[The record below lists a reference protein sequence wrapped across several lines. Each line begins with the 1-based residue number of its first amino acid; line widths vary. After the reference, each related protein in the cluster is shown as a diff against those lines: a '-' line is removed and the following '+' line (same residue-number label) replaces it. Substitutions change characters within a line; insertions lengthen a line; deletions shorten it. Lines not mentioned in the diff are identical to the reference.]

1 MFINAGNDSK
11 EIIVTGDLNINFMKR
26 TDHREIKHLLSLYG
40 FKQLV
45 QSAMRSTENSQSL
58 IDVIMS
64 NHAEYIMVTNVIPTS
79 FSDHDMVGCVRK
91 INHQK
96 FKCVEVK
103 GRNYKHY
110 DSNSLCN
117 KLTNS
122 DWSNFYNANNVNTA
136 WNLMKDI
143 LIKEIDSLAPVQSK
157 RIRGKPSPWLT
168 SEIKMAM
175 NTRDRILR
183 KYRKTK
189 SNADFQA
196 YKSLRNRV
204 NSLVKNAKSQYHKS
218 LLEQNANDPD
228 KFWETIKQIYPNK
241 PLNSMPAVF
250 NDGTK
255 SVTDLK
261 EISNL
266 FSAFFHDVI
275 RVMKD
280 KAFSIRDCVWGN
292 ATGLSEG
299 SDCRFQFNLV
309 TNTEIETCLRSLK
322 RKKSSGLDNISPF
335 VLKDCSRVIALPL
348 SHLINLSIPQNGRP
362 ARLFQFI
369 RKDA

>member
-1 MFINAGNDSK
+1 MG
-11 EIIVTGDLNINFMKR
+11 
-26 TDHREIKHLLSLYG
+26 
-40 FKQLV
+40 
-45 QSAMRSTENSQSL
+45 
-58 IDVIMS
+58 
-64 NHAEYIMVTNVIPTS
+64 
-79 FSDHDMVGCVRK
+79 
-91 INHQK
+91 
-96 FKCVEVK
+96 
-103 GRNYKHY
+103 
-110 DSNSLCN
+110 
-117 KLTNS
+117 
-122 DWSNFYNANNVNTA
+122 
-136 WNLMKDI
+136 
-143 LIKEIDSLAPVQSK
+143 
-157 RIRGKPSPWLT
+157 
-168 SEIKMAM
+168 M

-255 SVTDLK
+255 SVTYLK

-275 RVMKD
+275 RVMKE

-299 SDCRFQFNLV
+299 TDCRFQFNLV

-322 RKKSSGLDNISPF
+322 RKKSSGLDTISPF
-335 VLKDCSRVIALPL
+335 VLKDRSRVIALPL
-348 SHLINLSIPQNGRP
+348 SHLINLSFMITTGVYPTEWKTSKVIPIYKKGRLSDLY
-362 ARLFQFI
+362 RIIGQYL
-369 RKDA
+369 